1 MAADEPT
8 SALVDHA
15 GYWLRYVSNH
25 VSHAFARKVEAQGVT
40 VAEWVLLRLMLQQ
53 GPASPSQ
60 IAAAAGMTRGA
71 VSKLVDRLCRK
82 GLAVRESSKS
92 DRRFQMVKLSE
103 AGTRLVPVLARIA
116 DANDHEFFGH
126 LNAGDRSMLVNLLRE
141 MVVRNGWKEI
151 PAD

>member
-1 MAADEPT
+1 
-8 SALVDHA
+8 
-15 GYWLRYVSNH
+15 
-25 VSHAFARKVEAQGVT
+25 
-40 VAEWVLLRLMLQQ
+40 MLQQ
-53 GPASPSQ
+53 GPANPSQ
-60 IAAAAGMTRGA
+60 IAAAAGMTRRA
-71 VSKLVDRLCRK
+71 VSKLIDRLCRK
-82 GLAVRESSKS
+82 GLAVRESSTT

-126 LNAGDRSMLVNLLRE
+126 LNASDRSMLVNVLRE